1 MILNNKPTKINTPK
15 RGVPYEDSTAKYYRE
30 EKTNRMAEMGFRLF
44 ANMFEYD
51 EAIQFYNKYA
61 IQSDIEVK
69 LYILIRLLFED
80 GQKDYIKSEL
90 EKAIKTG
97 MGLRSSLRNLL
108 ATIEKE
114 DALPQY
120 IY

>member
-1 MILNNKPTKINTPK
+1 
-15 RGVPYEDSTAKYYRE
+15 
-30 EKTNRMAEMGFRLF
+30 
-44 ANMFEYD
+44 MFEYD

-61 IQSDIEVK
+61 KQNDEEVK
-69 LYILIRLLFED
+69 LYILIDLLFKDE
-80 GQKDYIKSEL
+80 QKDYVKSEL

-97 MGLRSSLRNLL
+97 MHLRNSLHNLL

-114 DALPQY
+114 GVLPQY